1 MSDLSEAIERLTQS
15 NEACGGSGSP
25 YSQLPKGLYY
35 LDVTAVCEAAGAEK
49 ADAAIRR
56 RDDVI
61 AEMGNRI
68 AELEAEIENVR
79 ESIGIVQ
86 AENVRLRE
94 RIENLQSELTAE
106 CGQCGCSRLESK
118 TQDGCITCEVIRM
131 RAECLRLRKE
141 LEAACVSLRVFA
153 IYTDNDALRGVY
165 RRLGNRIDEILKMK
179 S

>member
-1 MSDLSEAIERLTQS
+1 MSDLSEAIERLMQS

-68 AELEAEIENVR
+68 AELEAEIEKVR

-86 AENVRLRE
+86 AENVRLRD
-94 RIENLQSELTAE
+94 LLA
-106 CGQCGCSRLESK
+106 
-118 TQDGCITCEVIRM
+118 EVIACDEESGRNPISGVEIFLERRCVTLTTVWLA
-131 RAECLRLRKE
+131 RAKE
-141 LEAACVSLRVFA
+141 LVNGKA
-153 IYTDNDALRGVY
+153 
-165 RRLGNRIDEILKMK
+165 
-179 S
+179 

>member
-15 NEACGGSGSP
+15 IEACGGSGSP
-25 YSQLPKGLYY
+25 YLQLPKGLYY

-68 AELEAEIENVR
+68 AELEAEIEIAELEAEIEKVR

-86 AENVRLRE
+86 AENVRLRD
-94 RIENLQSELTAE
+94 LLA
-106 CGQCGCSRLESK
+106 
-118 TQDGCITCEVIRM
+118 EVIACDEESGRNPISGVEIFLERRCVTLTTVWLA
-131 RAECLRLRKE
+131 RAKE
-141 LEAACVSLRVFA
+141 LVNGKA
-153 IYTDNDALRGVY
+153 
-165 RRLGNRIDEILKMK
+165 
-179 S
+179 

>member
-15 NEACGGSGSP
+15 IEACGGSGSP
-25 YSQLPKGLYY
+25 YLQLPKGLYY

-68 AELEAEIENVR
+68 AELEAEKETREYVGPIELAPHVWA
-79 ESIGIVQ
+79 ESDEAI
-86 AENVRLRE
+86 A
-94 RIENLQSELTAE
+94 
-106 CGQCGCSRLESK
+106 K
-118 TQDGCITCEVIRM
+118 
-131 RAECLRLRKE
+131 
-141 LEAACVSLRVFA
+141 LEAE
-153 IYTDNDALRGVY
+153 
-165 RRLGNRIDEILKMK
+165 RR

>member
-1 MSDLSEAIERLTQS
+1 MTPEARDGLDHLCDLYRHYPDIRLIADTLRIELGR
-15 NEACGGSGSP
+15 NEEWRDKYCERNAKLLADNQKFI
-25 YSQLPKGLYY
+25 SQI
-35 LDVTAVCEAAGAEK
+35 EK
-49 ADAAIRR
+49 
-56 RDDVI
+56 
-61 AEMGNRI
+61 
-68 AELEAEIENVR
+68 LEAEIEKVR
-79 ESIGIVQ
+79 ESMGIVQ

-165 RRLGNRIDEILKMK
+165 RRLGNRIDEILNQKGGE
-179 S
+179 